1 MTDALW
7 PAGAA
12 TGIGSM
18 PGTDPAEALRM
29 VLGELP
35 DLPFLPELP
44 ARGAGADLIGRGAA
58 LLTELP
64 VEVYAGRWRLT
75 GRPGRDLR
83 RARELLER
91 DLDTL
96 HEQAAE
102 YEGAFKLQVA
112 GPWTLAAGLELPLG
126 GRALRDH
133 GAAREIAEALADGV
147 RLHVADVAARLP
159 RARLLLQVD
168 EPSLPAVLAGRIRTD
183 SGLYT
188 YRSVEAS
195 TARSALTAV
204 YGAAGVPVI
213 AHCCAPDVPLAL
225 LREAGAAALA
235 IDLTLVSDVALDPLG
250 EAIDAGTA
258 LVAGAADPRLPAPSS
273 AEVADRIRDVWRTLG
288 FPLADAAARVA
299 VSPACGLP
307 AASDAA
313 ARAMFAACRD
323 AGRRL
328 RDDAES

>member
-1 MTDALW
+1 MTEVLW

-35 DLPFLPELP
+35 DLPFLPDLP
-44 ARGAGADLIGRGAA
+44 ARGPGADLIGRGAA

-75 GRPGRDLR
+75 ARPGRDLR

-96 HEQAAE
+96 HEQASE
-102 YEGAFKLQVA
+102 YEGAFKVQVA
-112 GPWTLAAGLELPLG
+112 GPWTLAAALELPLG

-147 RLHVADVAARLP
+147 RLHIADVAARLP

-188 YRSVEAS
+188 YRSVDAS
-195 TARSALTAV
+195 TARSALAAV
-204 YGAAGVPVI
+204 VAAAGVPVI
-213 AHCCAPDVPLAL
+213 AHCCAPDVPLGL

-235 IDLTLVSDVALDPLG
+235 IDLALVSEFGLDPLG
-250 EAIDAGTA
+250 EVLDAGTA
-258 LVAGAADPRLPAPSS
+258 LVASAADPRGPAPSS
-273 AEVADRIRDVWRTLG
+273 AEVADRIRNVWRKLG
-288 FPLADAAARVA
+288 FPLAAAARVA

-307 AASDAA
+307 GVDVAA
-313 ARAMFAACRD
+313 ARAVLAACRD

>member
-1 MTDALW
+1 MTGPLW

-18 PGTDPAEALRM
+18 PGTDPAETLRM

-44 ARGAGADLIGRGAA
+44 ARGPGADLVGRGAA

-91 DLDTL
+91 DLDSL
-96 HEQAAE
+96 HEQASE
-102 YEGAFKLQVA
+102 YEGTFKIQVA
-112 GPWTLAAGLELPLG
+112 GPWTLAAALELPLG

-133 GAAREIAEALADGV
+133 GAAREIAQALADGV
-147 RLHVADVAARLP
+147 RRHVAGVAARLP
-159 RARLLLQVD
+159 RASVLLQID
-168 EPSLPAVLAGRIRTD
+168 EPSLPAVLTGRVRTD

-188 YRSVEAS
+188 YRSVEVS
-195 TARSALTAV
+195 TARSALAEV
-204 YGAAGVPVI
+204 VSAAGVPVV
-213 AHCCAPDVPLAL
+213 AHCCAPEVPVAL
-225 LREAGAAALA
+225 LREAGAAA
-235 IDLTLVSDVALDPLG
+235 VALDLGLVTDLDAVG

-258 LVAGAADPRLPAPSS
+258 IVAGAADPRLPAPSS
-273 AEVADRIRDVWRTLG
+273 AEVADRIRDLWRKLG
-288 FPLADAAARVA
+288 FSPALAAERVA

-307 AASDAA
+307 GGTVEAAKALL
-313 ARAMFAACRD
+313 AACRD

-328 RDDAES
+328 RDDAET

>member
-1 MTDALW
+1 MTGALW

-18 PGTDPAEALRM
+18 PGDDPAEALRT

-44 ARGAGADLIGRGAA
+44 ARGAGADLVGRGAA

-83 RARELLER
+83 RAREMLER

-96 HEQAAE
+96 HEQASE
-102 YEGAFKLQVA
+102 YPGAFKIQVA
-112 GPWTLAAGLELPLG
+112 GPWTLAAELELPLG

-133 GAAREIAEALADGV
+133 GAAREIAQALADGV
-147 RLHVADVAARLP
+147 RQHVAGVAARLP
-159 RARLLLQVD
+159 RASLLLQID
-168 EPSLPAVLAGRIRTD
+168 EPSLPAVLTGRVRTD

-188 YRSVEAS
+188 YRSVETS
-195 TARSALTAV
+195 TARAALADV
-204 YGAAGVPVI
+204 VSAAGVPVI
-213 AHCCAPDVPLAL
+213 AHCCAADVPLGL

-235 IDLTLVSDVALDPLG
+235 IDLSLVTELDPLG

-258 LVAGAADPRLPAPSS
+258 LVAGVADPRKQPAGS
-273 AEVADRIRDVWRTLG
+273 AELANRVRDLWRKLG
-288 FPLADAAARVA
+288 FPMSGAAGQVA
-299 VSPACGLP
+299 VSPACGL
-307 AASDAA
+307 AGAGVAA
-313 ARAMFAACRD
+313 ARSVLAACRD

-328 RDDAES
+328 RDDAET